1 MFFREAILHMRLKMV
16 CWKVRD
22 TQFHD
27 KKRSINTSSHLC
39 SLYQIKSIRFWTRA
53 ATTAMVVIMT
63 NKTTVPAVR
72 QKKLWSN
79 ELKGQ
84 IIACHTSQRCKLAN
98 LPNKNTWDRTQ
109 KPKTKSHASQ
119 TTCSPKF
126 TPSEVLNFPVAL
138 LKTVNV
144 AKSKPTFTNA
154 AQVRGTP
161 RMNFTTTIWSSK
173 LATHTSTSN
182 SKMLACST
190 QKVST
195 TTCN

>member
-1 MFFREAILHMRLKMV
+1 MFFREAIPHMRLKMV

-22 TQFHD
+22 TQYRD
-27 KKRSINTSSHLC
+27 RKRSINTNNHLC
-39 SLYQIKSIRFWTRA
+39 SPYQIKSIRFWTRA

-84 IIACHTSQRCKLAN
+84 IIACHTSLRCKLAN
-98 LPNKNTWDRTQ
+98 LTSKNIWDRTQ

-119 TTCSPKF
+119 TMYSPKF
-126 TPSEVLNFPVAL
+126 TPSEVLHLPVAL
-138 LKTVNV
+138 LKSVTE

-154 AQVRGTP
+154 AQVLETP
-161 RMNFTTTIWSSK
+161 IMNFTTTIWSSK
-173 LATHTSTSN
+173 LATHTSTNN